1 MACFDGVSMSG
12 WIKCSERLPKKFEK
26 VLVYGELCLGTTIAF
41 GLINEKGTWSLL
53 PVLNEVYYWQPLP
66 LPPEDL

>member
-1 MACFDGVSMSG
+1 MSR

-26 VLVYGELCLGTTIAF
+26 VLVYGEWRFGTTIAF
-41 GLINEKGTWSLL
+41 GLINGKGTWSLL

-66 LPPEDL
+66 PPPEDL